1 MRVFALIFHEK
12 FERFTEKFF
21 AGKFFLK
28 LVLISVPARK
38 CV

>member
-1 MRVFALIFHEK
+1 MKK
-12 FERFTEKFF
+12 FERFTEKIFTL
-21 AGKFFLK
+21 KFFLK